1 MIQHIIEQAKASGF
15 YHFALILHHL
25 PESFT
30 SYFGDG
36 SDFGV
41 SIEYI
46 IEETP
51 LGTVG
56 GLSLLDIKN
65 RGFSSVLVSNG
76 DLVSQVDYRDMVQSH
91 LKQNAF
97 ATMAVK
103 QHRLTNEFGTVDTT
117 GNLITGFTE
126 KPTVVSNINAG
137 IYVLSTPALG
147 LLERGKK
154 KNMPDLF
161 LDALSLGR
169 RTAAYYLYEEW
180 SDVGRERD
188 LNKANGK

>member
-1 MIQHIIEQAKASGF
+1 M
-15 YHFALILHHL
+15 HHL
-25 PESFT
+25 PEIIKD
-30 SYFGDG
+30 YFGDG

-46 IEETP
+46 EEETP

-56 GLSLLDIKN
+56 GLSLLDLKN
-65 RGFSSVLVSNG
+65 RDYSSVLVTNG
-76 DLVSQVDYRDMVQSH
+76 DLISHIDYQDIVQYH

-97 ATMAVK
+97 ATMSVK
-103 QHRLTNEFGTVDTT
+103 QHRLVNEFGTVDIS

-126 KPTVVSNINAG
+126 KPTTLSIINAG
-137 IYVLSTPALG
+137 VYVLGKQALS

-161 LDALSLGR
+161 LDAVSLGH
-169 RTAAYYLYEEW
+169 RTIAYYLYEEW
-180 SDVGRERD
+180 NDVGKESD
-188 LNKANGK
+188 LNRVNGK